1 MMTPQEQAEMRA
13 YFAELDAR
21 EAKMTPKDK
30 AECNAYFKHLESKS
44 DTPHESS
51 EDVLISNNLT
61 STPLVLSSSL
71 LGCSDIDDAI
81 AMEMRDSTICEMS
94 DSIICEM
101 SDSTI
106 CELECLHFESM
117 SDTPSEMRVVVD
129 RSCEAISNSNNL
141 PSTSSV
147 FSCVS
152 LGSMDD
158 ETPIMEKM
166 YMVHED
172 DDITPCL
179 LEDEHG
185 GHMEPTT
192 STTPTSYERDYKGT
206 YMGVDDAMI
215 PLVDMMTYECMHDLD
230 DTIAMSYASF
240 ISPCDALLDN
250 IVDHVELLACDNMIM
265 PCYESFTFS
274 PIACNMSNN
283 CSFPCIACNEND
295 NACVVTTLMNNCS
308 FPRLVDNNDKILNM
322 FCAKC
327 LQYSPISATKML
339 NTCSFQC
346 LVCNDVNMLV
356 NEIAPIALSNFG
368 DFAYIHVEHVPMF
381 TPHIHHIYYDAL
393 LNANGDVQKKWTIMM
408 DDVFIYHAHTFFAL
422 PIVCVGTRMPM
433 STSIE
438 HELTKRAL
446 ESIIMVS
453 SRSNPALIPFPCFA
467 LDMPNNFSFLWFL
480 CKHDVVILT
489 VGVASNKLNNFSF
502 IWFVGTHGCANF
514 YLVNFLDDMLCVAPK
529 MRTNFSFQWFV
540 CTHVDDILD
549 TSTYVF
555 WPNSPLVASR
565 MLNNFSFRCLE

>member
-21 EAKMTPKDK
+21 EAQMTPKEK

-51 EDVLISNNLT
+51 EDVSISNNLT

-94 DSIICEM
+94 DSTICEM
-101 SDSTI
+101 SDSTV
-106 CELECLHFESM
+106 CELDECLHFESM
-117 SDTPSEMRVVVD
+117 SDTPCEMRVVVD

-147 FSCVS
+147 FPRVS

-179 LEDEHG
+179 LLEDEHG
-185 GHMEPTT
+185 GHVEPTS

-215 PLVDMMTYECMHDLD
+215 PLVDMMICECLHELD
-230 DTIAMSYASF
+230 DPIAMSYASF
-240 ISPCDALLDN
+240 LFPCDALLDN
-250 IVDHVELLACDNMIM
+250 IVDHVELVAYDNMSM
-265 PCYESFTFS
+265 PCYESFPFS
-274 PIACNMSNN
+274 PIACNLSNN
-283 CSFPCIACNEND
+283 FSFPCVDCNKD
-295 NACVVTTLMNNCS
+295 IDACVVTTLPNNCS
-308 FPRLVDNNDKILNM
+308 FPRFVDNNDETLNM
-322 FCAKC
+322 FCSQC
-327 LQYSPISATKML
+327 LQYSPINASKIL
-339 NTCSFQC
+339 NTCSFKC
-346 LVCNDVNMLV
+346 LVCNYVNVLV
-356 NEIAPIALSNFG
+356 SEIAPIALSNFG
-368 DFAYIHVEHVPMF
+368 DFAYIHVDHVPMF

-393 LNANGDVQKKWTIMM
+393 LNANGDVQKRWTIMM
-408 DDVFIYHAHTFFAL
+408 DDVFIYHAHTLFL
-422 PIVCVGTRMPM
+422 LSNMCVGTQTPM

-446 ESIIMVS
+446 ESMIQVS
-453 SRSNPALIPFPCFA
+453 SNE
-467 LDMPNNFSFLWFL
+467 WF
-480 CKHDVVILT
+480 CPH
-489 VGVASNKLNNFSF
+489 
-502 IWFVGTHGCANF
+502 
-514 YLVNFLDDMLCVAPK
+514 
-529 MRTNFSFQWFV
+529 
-540 CTHVDDILD
+540 
-549 TSTYVF
+549 TSTTQDLSMRAHRHF
-555 WPNSPLVASR
+555 DKGS
-565 MLNNFSFRCLE
+565 